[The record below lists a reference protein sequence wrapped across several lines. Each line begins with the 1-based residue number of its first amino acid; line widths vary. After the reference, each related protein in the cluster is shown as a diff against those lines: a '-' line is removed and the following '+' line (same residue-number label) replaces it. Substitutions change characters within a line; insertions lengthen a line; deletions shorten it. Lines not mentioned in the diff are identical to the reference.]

1 MNSSQKSERKRVW
14 SDWNTIKS
22 GGAVRGYV
30 SPGEEVPALDE
41 LVWSCDS
48 GERVLATVAEMSNS
62 KKEGWHIVQL
72 LPDWSTQE
80 DDDAI

>member
-1 MNSSQKSERKRVW
+1 MNSSPTNERKHVW

-22 GGAVRGYV
+22 GGAVRGYI
-30 SPGEEVPALDE
+30 SADEELPELDE

-48 GERVLATVAEMSNS
+48 GERVLATVTEISKS

-72 LPDWSTQE
+72 QPDWSTQE
-80 DDDAI
+80 DDNAI